1 MTKAPESNVRIAA
14 ALRAVER
21 AESYA
26 AVERAEAY
34 VAVERAEPRG
44 AVLNTA
50 TAEKISSEFLDAQ
63 MALSAPRVLMSE
75 LKILLQ
81 TSYAPHEKLMAI
93 VQKVITVLR
102 ADAGACFLTRPGEM
116 LEVYASIGFPRD
128 GQDMPAIG
136 VGDGLIGDIAAQG
149 SPYFVPDLQARPETA
164 APRPETGMGVFKSFC
179 GVPVLRS
186 GRILGVLSIQNKLP
200 RHYGEDVID
209 VLQTV
214 AIILAELIVAG
225 GIISRKEI
233 SSVSASGQKP
243 NQIAGVS
250 LGRGLAIGTV
260 VLYEPPVGM
269 NEILV
274 DDTKTQKMRLSAAL
288 ASMHDAIDRMLN
300 RNNGLAGSESRDIL
314 EAYQMFA
321 RDRGWLA
328 KIEATVEKGLSAEA
342 AVQRVQNETRARM
355 SQMSDAYIRDRL
367 QDMEDLSNRLLSH
380 LVRQGGQRVSDTIP
394 DNIILVA
401 RSLGPAALLD
411 YDHRRLKAVVLEK
424 GSHSNHV
431 AIVARALGIPIVG
444 QCRDVM
450 GNINTGDQAIID
462 GDNGTVYINPS
473 EYIIDLYTK
482 SLESRASR
490 SKLYRRQVQQ
500 QSVTADGTTVQVMM
514 NAGLMNEIDS
524 VQGTGADGVGLFRTE
539 LSFMGWPKYPLVVT
553 QAELY
558 GKIMDKMG
566 DKPII
571 FRTLDIGGDKPL
583 PYFKAPDEDNPALG
597 WRAVR
602 IGMDRPAVL
611 RTQFRAFIRASRG
624 RAIKIML
631 PFVTEVAEFDRAFEL
646 LEMEKNRARQNGILV
661 PDKIELGVM
670 LEVPA
675 LVWQLDA
682 LLQRV
687 SFVSV
692 GTNDLMQYMFAADRG
707 NQAMRGRY
715 DVLSPAMLAV
725 LKHIADK
732 CNAAKVPVGVCGEMA
747 GNPLEAMVLIA
758 LGYQSLS
765 IPAQSIENIK
775 VMIPTLDCGKLRPY
789 LDYLMQLRV
798 HSLRERLLCFAR
810 DHKTHIPAVI

>member
-1 MTKAPESNVRIAA
+1 MNMRVEGNLRIAA
-14 ALRAVER
+14 ALTA
-21 AESYA
+21 AE
-26 AVERAEAY
+26 
-34 VAVERAEPRG
+34 RG
-44 AVLNTA
+44 A
-50 TAEKISSEFLDAQ
+50 AEKISSEFLDAQ
-63 MALSAPRVLMSE
+63 MALSAPRMLMSE
-75 LKILLQ
+75 LKVMMQSPLPP
-81 TSYAPHEKLMAI
+81 TEKLHEI
-93 VQKVITVLR
+93 VKKAVTGLR
-102 ADAGACFLTRPGEM
+102 GDAGACFITRPGEM
-116 LEVYASIGFPRD
+116 LEVYASVGFGDLVHAFKPVRL
-128 GQDMPAIG
+128 
-136 VGDGLIGDIAAQG
+136 GDGLIGDIAAQA
-149 SPYFVPDLQARPETA
+149 SPYFLSDLHARPETA
-164 APRPETGMGVFKSFC
+164 AARPETGMGSFKSFC
-179 GVPVLRS
+179 GVPILRG
-186 GRILGVLSIQNKLP
+186 GRVLGVLSVQNRLP

-209 VLQTV
+209 ILQTI
-214 AIILAELIVAG
+214 AIILSELIIG
-225 GIISRKEI
+225 GDIISRREI
-233 SSVSASGQKP
+233 SSVSALGQKP
-243 NQIAGVS
+243 NQVSGVS

-260 VLYEPPVGM
+260 VLYEPPISM

-274 DDTKTQKMRLSAAL
+274 DDTKAQKMRLSAAL

-300 RNNGLAGSESRDIL
+300 RNTGLAGSESRDIL

-355 SQMSDAYIRDRL
+355 MQMSDAYIRDRL

-380 LVRQGGQRVSDTIP
+380 LVRQGGQRASDAIP
-394 DNIILVA
+394 DNIVLVA

-424 GSHSNHV
+424 GSHTNHV
-431 AIVARALGIPIVG
+431 AIVARALGIPIIG

-450 GNINTGDQAIID
+450 GVINTGDQAIID

-473 EYIIDLYTK
+473 EYIIDLFTK

-490 SKLYRRQVQQ
+490 SRLYRKQMQQ
-500 QSVTADGTTVQVMM
+500 QSITADGTTVGVMM
-514 NAGLMNEIDS
+514 NAGLMSEIDA
-524 VQGTGADGVGLFRTE
+524 VQTVGADGVGLFRTE

-566 DKPII
+566 DKPIV

-583 PYFKAPDEDNPALG
+583 PYFKAPEEDNPALG

-624 RAIKIML
+624 RQIKIML
-631 PFVTEVAEFDRAFEL
+631 PFVTEVAEFDRARQL
-646 LEMEKNRARQNGILV
+646 LEMEKIRARNNGIVV

-670 LEVPA
+670 LEVPS

-682 LLQRV
+682 LLKTV

-707 NQAMRGRY
+707 SQSMRNRY

-732 CNAAKVPVGVCGEMA
+732 CRAAKVPVGVCGEMA
-747 GNPLEAMVLIA
+747 GHPLEAMVLIA
-758 LGYQSLS
+758 LGYQTLS
-765 IPAQSIENIK
+765 IPAQSVETVK
-775 VMIPTLDCGKLRPY
+775 FMIPTLDCTRLRPY
-789 LDYLMQLRV
+789 LDHLMQLRD
-798 HSLRERLLCFAR
+798 HSLRERLLSFAR
-810 DHKTHIPAVI
+810 DHKVHIPPQN